1 MNGDNY
7 SSRGM
12 PSQHSPAA
20 NPTDKAKGDGGRH
33 GSSRSDY
40 QVRYLPFSLLPC
52 YPPPPGLVLMIA
64 LSRGSLPDTEMSDAT
79 EAIAATAGTGTG
91 SATVATV
98 AIELE
103 PDAVPARQTTETG
116 PAARR
121 VM

>member
-12 PSQHSPAA
+12 HSQHPPAS
-20 NPTDKAKGDGGRH
+20 NPTDKVKGDGGRH

-40 QVRYLPFSLLPC
+40 QVRHLPFSLF
-52 YPPPPGLVLMIA
+52 PPPPCLVLMIA
-64 LSRGSLPDTEMSDAT
+64 LLRGSLPDTEMTDAT
-79 EAIAATAGTGTG
+79 EEIAATVGTGTE
-91 SATVATV
+91 SATAATV
-98 AIELE
+98 VIELG
-103 PDAVPARQTTETG
+103 PDAVPARQTTETV